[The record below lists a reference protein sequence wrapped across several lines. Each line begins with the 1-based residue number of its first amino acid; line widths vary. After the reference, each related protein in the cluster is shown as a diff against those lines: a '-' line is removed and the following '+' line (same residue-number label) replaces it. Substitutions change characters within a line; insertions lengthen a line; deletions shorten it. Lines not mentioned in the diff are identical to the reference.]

1 MSNFAETMYKKYGF
15 IYQIEDEYYAM
26 GANILSKVTDTDA
39 IDNLELLQNA
49 VKKNNERQIA
59 KYLDKVI
66 RIANMYRVDA
76 TEHLKLQEKMFQFV
90 ETLEREKPVV
100 YKSLQEQVFTF
111 DELFAKYSKHNG
123 GTI

>member
-26 GANILSKVTDTDA
+26 GANILTKVTDMDA

-76 TEHLKLQEKMFQFV
+76 TEHLKLQEKMFQFL
-90 ETLEREKPVV
+90 ETLESEKPQV
-100 YKSLQEQVFTF
+100 YSDLQAQVFQF